1 MLPNLVDTNKL
12 DKLASKIIFNKNT
25 NYLNISLFII
35 GLFFISLVFI
45 FSTNF
50 SKKKNKNKLIR
61 KLKYIEN
68 KSSKIYNSVIK
79 S

>member
-25 NYLNISLFII
+25 SYLNISLFII
-35 GLFFISLVFI
+35 GIFCISLVFI
-45 FSTNF
+45 FSTNY

>member
-12 DKLASKIIFNKNT
+12 DKLASKIMFNKNT

-35 GLFFISLVFI
+35 GIFIVSLVFI
-45 FSTNF
+45 FSTNY